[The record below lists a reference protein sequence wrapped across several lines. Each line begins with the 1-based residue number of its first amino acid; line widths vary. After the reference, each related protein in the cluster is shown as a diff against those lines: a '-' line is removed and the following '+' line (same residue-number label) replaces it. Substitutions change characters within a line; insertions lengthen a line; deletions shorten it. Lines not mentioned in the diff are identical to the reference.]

1 MDIASGRAALH
12 NSPLTQR
19 YARTADM
26 HNDIRISLVI
36 ATYNWPEA
44 LRACVEGCFRQSDRN
59 FEIIVADDGSGAPTR
74 ALVEE
79 LCARSPVPMRH
90 VWQPDDGFRLA
101 ESRNNGI
108 LAASGDYIV
117 TLDGDCVPQ
126 SDFIAR
132 HRALAEPGY
141 MVTGSRI
148 LLNQAFSERVLR
160 EGIDLQ
166 SLSLGEKLRYRLQGG
181 LGKAAQL
188 LIKLPDVARRR
199 HRFSFRRIK
208 GCNMAFWRSDLERVN
223 GFDESFRGWGY
234 EDSDAVARLY
244 HAGVMR
250 KDGAYSTEV
259 FHLWHREAK
268 RDQASSNQHIVLK
281 RIASKTTQAAVGLK
295 EHAGEVAR

>member
-166 SLSLGEKLRYRLQGG
+166 SLSLGEKLRYRLQSG
-181 LGKAAQL
+181 LGNIQL
-188 LIKLPDVARRR
+188 GTCHRQFFFGQDHGEFRFDQRHLRQNVLCNQTSRLIPIVSGRRQ
-199 HRFSFRRIK
+199 FRL
-208 GCNMAFWRSDLERVN
+208 C
-223 GFDESFRGWGY
+223 
-234 EDSDAVARLY
+234 
-244 HAGVMR
+244 
-250 KDGAYSTEV
+250 
-259 FHLWHREAK
+259 
-268 RDQASSNQHIVLK
+268 
-281 RIASKTTQAAVGLK
+281 
-295 EHAGEVAR
+295 

>member
-1 MDIASGRAALH
+1 M
-12 NSPLTQR
+12 N
-19 YARTADM
+19 
-26 HNDIRISLVI
+26 NDIRISLVI

-59 FEIIVADDGSGAPTR
+59 FEIIIADDGSGAPTR

-108 LAASGDYIV
+108 LAATGDYIV

-126 SDFIAR
+126 HDFIAR

-148 LLNQAFSERVLR
+148 LLSEAFSKRVLFDA
-160 EGIDLQ
+160 IDLQ
-166 SLSLGEKLRYRLQGG
+166 SLSVGEILRYRLQG

-188 LIKLPDVARRR
+188 LAKLPDLGRRR

-234 EDSDAVARLY
+234 EDSDAVARLF

-250 KDGAYSTEV
+250 KDGAYATEV

-268 RDQASSNQHIVLK
+268 RDQASSNQHIVLERMK
-281 RIASKTTQAAVGLK
+281 TRTTQAAIGLR
-295 EHAGEVAR
+295 EHGAQALAAADKLPAT

>member
-1 MDIASGRAALH
+1 M
-12 NSPLTQR
+12 N
-19 YARTADM
+19 
-26 HNDIRISLVI
+26 NDIRISLVI

-59 FEIIVADDGSGAPTR
+59 FEIIIADDGSGEATR

-79 LCARSPVPMRH
+79 LRARSPVPLRH

-108 LAASGDYIV
+108 LAASGNYIV

-126 SDFIAR
+126 RDFIAR

-141 MVTGSRI
+141 MLTGSRI
-148 LLNQAFSERVLR
+148 LLSEAFSKRVLR

-166 SLSLGEKLRYRLQGG
+166 SLSVGEILRYRLQG

-188 LIKLPDVARRR
+188 LAKLPDLGRRR

-208 GCNMAFWRSDLERVN
+208 GCNMAFWRSDLEKVN

-250 KDGAYSTEV
+250 KDGAYATEV
-259 FHLWHREAK
+259 FHLWHREAT
-268 RDQASSNQHIVLK
+268 RDQASSNQHIVLERMK
-281 RIASKTTQAAVGLK
+281 TGTTQAAIGLR
-295 EHAGEVAR
+295 EHGAQVLAAADKLPAT

>member
-1 MDIASGRAALH
+1 MNHD
-12 NSPLTQR
+12 T
-19 YARTADM
+19 
-26 HNDIRISLVI
+26 RISLII
-36 ATYNWPEA
+36 ATYNWPDA
-44 LRACVEGCFRQSDRN
+44 LRACVEGCFRQSDRD
-59 FEIIVADDGSGAPTR
+59 FEIIIADDGSGEATR
-74 ALVEE
+74 VLVEE
-79 LCARSPVPMRH
+79 LRARSPVPLRH

-108 LAASGDYIV
+108 LAASGNYIV

-126 SDFIAR
+126 RDFIAR

-141 MVTGSRI
+141 MLTGSRI
-148 LLNQAFSERVLR
+148 LLSEAFSKRVLR

-166 SLSLGEKLRYRLQGG
+166 SLSVGEILRYRLQG

-188 LIKLPDVARRR
+188 LAKLPDLGRRR

-208 GCNMAFWRSDLERVN
+208 GCNMAFWRSDLEKVN

-250 KDGAYSTEV
+250 KDGAYATEV

-268 RDQASSNQHIVLK
+268 RDQASSNQHIVIE
-281 RIASKTTQAAVGLK
+281 RIVNKTTQAAIGLRDHGA
-295 EHAGEVAR
+295 EAIGAAGELPAT

>member
-1 MDIASGRAALH
+1 M
-12 NSPLTQR
+12 N
-19 YARTADM
+19 
-26 HNDIRISLVI
+26 NDIRISLVI

-44 LRACVEGCFRQSDRN
+44 LRACVEGCFRQSDRD
-59 FEIIVADDGSGAPTR
+59 FEIIIADDGSGEATR

-79 LCARSPVPMRH
+79 LRARSPVPLRH

-108 LAASGDYIV
+108 LAATGNYIV

-126 SDFIAR
+126 RDFIAR

-141 MVTGSRI
+141 MLTGSRI
-148 LLNQAFSERVLR
+148 LLSEAFSKRVLR

-166 SLSLGEKLRYRLQGG
+166 SLSVGEILRYRLQG

-188 LIKLPDVARRR
+188 LAKLPDLGRRR

-208 GCNMAFWRSDLERVN
+208 GCNMAFWRSDLEKVN

-250 KDGAYSTEV
+250 KDGAYATEV
-259 FHLWHREAK
+259 FHLWHREAT
-268 RDQASSNQHIVLK
+268 RDQASSNQHIVLERMK
-281 RIASKTTQAAVGLK
+281 TGTTQAAIGLR
-295 EHAGEVAR
+295 EHGAQVLAAADKLPAT